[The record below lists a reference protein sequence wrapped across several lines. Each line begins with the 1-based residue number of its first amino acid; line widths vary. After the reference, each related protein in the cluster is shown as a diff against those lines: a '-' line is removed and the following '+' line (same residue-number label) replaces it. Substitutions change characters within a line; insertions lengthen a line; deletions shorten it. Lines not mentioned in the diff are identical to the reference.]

1 MCGGSG
7 EKIEE
12 PKLGGKPNTG
22 PKMQPGPWGGDM
34 ELEKKNKV
42 LLKDG
47 KSARN
52 EGLQPAGRDEDL
64 GHGPPGSWRGLEEDS
79 KRKGLLALSCLPFRV
94 ALGDLWPGPM
104 IHRWKRTGLYGP
116 CRN

>member
-47 KSARN
+47 KVAPGTKAYSQR
-52 EGLQPAGRDEDL
+52 AGT
-64 GHGPPGSWRGLEEDS
+64 
-79 KRKGLLALSCLPFRV
+79 K
-94 ALGDLWPGPM
+94 
-104 IHRWKRTGLYGP
+104 T
-116 CRN
+116 